1 MTSVTRRLTD
11 LEVPRSEI
19 QNKPTTIKVVTQ
31 NSRRVFLALAGAL
44 LLGAIVQRSEVFGKK
59 QALTTPKLKS
69 PLPTPTEK
77 KAIASPTPTPS
88 NKTTSPKPTPTSSS
102 TEAPTPQ
109 DTQTA
114 VIEGVVIAK
123 SADLILRQT
132 KVFSLKD
139 SFGISTSYSL
149 TRTSRGIVAF
159 DTRCTH
165 AGVPSVLNESQLQC
179 PAHGSIFDPENGE
192 VIRGPAV
199 EPLKSYRTL
208 EANGEVRIVI
218 S

>member
-1 MTSVTRRLTD
+1 M
-11 LEVPRSEI
+11 
-19 QNKPTTIKVVTQ
+19 Q

-44 LLGAIVQRSEVFGKK
+44 LLGAILQRTEVLSKK
-59 QALTTPKLKS
+59 T
-69 PLPTPTEK
+69 
-77 KAIASPTPTPS
+77 ASPTPTPNTPLPTPS
-88 NKTTSPKPTPTSSS
+88 NTKATPSSTPTPSKNTASPKPSPSSSS

-109 DTQTA
+109 ATQTA

-123 SADLILRQT
+123 STDLILRQT

-139 SFGISTSYSL
+139 SFGIPTNYSL
-149 TRTSRGIVAF
+149 TRTSRGVVAF

-165 AGVPSVLNESQLQC
+165 AGAPCVLSESLLQC
-179 PAHGSIFDPENGE
+179 PAHGSVFDPENGE

-208 EANGEVRIVI
+208 EVNGEVRIII